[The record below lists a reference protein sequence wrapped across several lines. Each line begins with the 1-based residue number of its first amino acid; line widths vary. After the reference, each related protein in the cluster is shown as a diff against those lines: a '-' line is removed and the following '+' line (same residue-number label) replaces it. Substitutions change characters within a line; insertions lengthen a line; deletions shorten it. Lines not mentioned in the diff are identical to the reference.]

1 MYVGYSG
8 CPAADS
14 RPIADKNTNK
24 IRDVEFSAAFS
35 KRRLYSFDR
44 QYAAERR
51 PREYPAVQ
59 KTDDV
64 SRAASGDQCSFA
76 HAFDAPCQQERQ
88 QRGNRYER
96 DVESDF
102 EFSEIRIIAPRG
114 VVDESFGAHHDH
126 AGFDLQYDAD
136 RLHDTAGQ
144 QQYDRR
150 CVVRRQQMLR
160 QGPC

>member
-1 MYVGYSG
+1 LSGRQCRKKGGRVKTVDKVFAYWASFYCTSDIPDVRLPTVGL
-8 CPAADS
+8 S
-14 RPIADKNTNK
+14 RIK
-24 IRDVEFSAAFS
+24 IRIKFEMSNFRRRSP

-114 VVDESFGAHHDH
+114 V
-126 AGFDLQYDAD
+126 
-136 RLHDTAGQ
+136 
-144 QQYDRR
+144 
-150 CVVRRQQMLR
+150 
-160 QGPC
+160 

>member
-1 MYVGYSG
+1 MSNFRRRS
-8 CPAADS
+8 P
-14 RPIADKNTNK
+14 
-24 IRDVEFSAAFS
+24 

-114 VVDESFGAHHDH
+114 VVDESFGAT
-126 AGFDLQYDAD
+126 AVRSPLRSSAAAD
-136 RLHDTAGQ
+136 VAS
-144 QQYDRR
+144 
-150 CVVRRQQMLR
+150 
-160 QGPC
+160 GPC